1 VKKLVLNNYWL
12 LVLIIGVGA
21 MLRFYAVQDIPFTPD
36 EFSALG
42 RLNFDNIQ
50 DVLEFGV
57 KPDGHPAGV
66 QVFLYYWTHWFGRSE
81 VLVKLPFL
89 LMGVGTLYYAFAIGK
104 KWFND
109 SVGLMVASF
118 VAVLQIS
125 VMYSQIA
132 RPYGS
137 GLFLCLA
144 MVFYWTNIIQNT
156 QKLKASDWLL
166 YILFSALCAYN
177 HHFSLLF
184 AAIVGLTGLVIGTHK
199 HRLQLLFAGILIFT
213 FYIPHLPIFFAQLQ
227 TAGIGSWLA
236 PPKSDF
242 FVNYVSYLFHFSWV
256 LVFFTIGLCSNI
268 LMYNFQSS
276 RQKMAF
282 VALVWFMS
290 PFLIGYFYSIYR
302 APLLQYSVLIFSF
315 PFMLFF
321 LFGWAKE
328 LSIKKNAFI
337 VLSILMVGSGTLI
350 FERQYYKQFYYS
362 EMFKQHIVDIP
373 SVLTELKKEKYQV
386 IIANYPEIIDHYFE
400 KYEWD
405 FNFYPFIHQTN
416 SINEIVALIDT
427 CSADYIIYGGLDNQ
441 PKEIVQIIK
450 AKYPYLVLKKDYI
463 GSDLWVFST
472 VNSSSNSNESLH
484 YFELNNS
491 FNKVEEGWF
500 GYSDKDIEQSMN
512 NSFVK
517 ITSEQEFGAGTEV
530 ILSDHI
536 QHKYDVVE
544 ANVTFKYIDSLQGE
558 VMIVFDVFNENG
570 NLVWRAGNSLDFI
583 QSNTRKQSIYL
594 ALDYNV
600 IETTKNDKI
609 VLKAYIWNKN
619 KLNLKIDHF
628 TISIRKGNRT
638 KYAIWEKF

>member
-1 VKKLVLNNYWL
+1 LW
-12 LVLIIGVGA
+12 
-21 MLRFYAVQDIPFTPD
+21 
-36 EFSALG
+36 
-42 RLNFDNIQ
+42 
-50 DVLEFGV
+50 
-57 KPDGHPAGV
+57 
-66 QVFLYYWTHWFGRSE
+66 
-81 VLVKLPFL
+81 
-89 LMGVGTLYYAFAIGK
+89 
-104 KWFND
+104 
-109 SVGLMVASF
+109 
-118 VAVLQIS
+118 
-125 VMYSQIA
+125 
-132 RPYGS
+132 
-137 GLFLCLA
+137 
-144 MVFYWTNIIQNT
+144 
-156 QKLKASDWLL
+156 

-184 AAIVGLTGLVIGTHK
+184 AAIVGLTGIAIGTNK
-199 HRLQLLFAGILIFT
+199 HRLQFLFAGILIFT

-242 FVNYVSYLFHFSWV
+242 FINYISYIFHFSWI
-256 LVFFTIGLCSNI
+256 LGIFTMVLCSY
-268 LMYNFQSS
+268 LLVYNFQRSK
-276 RQKMAF
+276 QKIVL
-282 VALVWFMS
+282 VALSWFML

-315 PFMLFF
+315 PFVLFF
-321 LFGWAKE
+321 LFGWIKE
-328 LSIKKNAFI
+328 LAIKKNAFI
-337 VLSILMVGSGTLI
+337 VVSILIVGSGTLI
-350 FERQYYKQFYYS
+350 FERQHYKQFYYS

-373 SVLTELKKEKYQV
+373 SVLTELEKEKCQV
-386 IIANYPEIIDHYFE
+386 IIANYPEIIEHYIK
-400 KYEWD
+400 KYELD
-405 FNFYPFIHQTN
+405 FSFFHFINQTN

-441 PKEIVQIIK
+441 PKEIVQIIR

-472 VNSSSNSNESLH
+472 SNSSSNSDVSLH

-500 GYSDKDIEQSMN
+500 GYSDKDIELSMN

-544 ANVTFKYIDSLQGE
+544 ASINYMFLDSLHGE
-558 VMIVFDVFNENG
+558 VLLVFDVYNEDG
-570 NLVWRAGNSLDFI
+570 NLIYRAGNSVDFK
-583 QSNTRKQSIYL
+583 NTNSKSQYIFL

-600 IETTKNDKI
+600 IETTKNEKI
-609 VLKAYIWNKN
+609 VLKTYIWNNN